1 MFNNTIRPHGEYF
14 ASNQAVTTASATGNV
29 QANNPMHLAPSQAA
43 CAITVAT
50 PVTGSLVLPN
60 GASLTLQVLG
70 ARSKGAAA
78 IVLGT
83 AIVGNDSGAAITYG
97 PDSVLCEYIPGRVLA
112 ERPWISVKIQAS
124 TAITGTVDIFPAL
137 ISQPRKG

>member
-1 MFNNTIRPHGEYF
+1 MFNNTLRPHGEYF
-14 ASNQAVTTASATGNV
+14 ASNQAVTTASTAGNV

-50 PVTGSLVLPN
+50 PVAGSLVLPN
-60 GASLTLQVLG
+60 GASLTMQVLG
-70 ARSKGAAA
+70 ARSKGAAP

-83 AIVGNDSGAAITYG
+83 AILGNDSGASITYG
-97 PDSVLCEYIPGRVLA
+97 PDSVLCEFIPGRVLA

-124 TAITGTVDIFPAL
+124 TALTGAVDIFPAL
-137 ISQPRKG
+137 ISQPRNG